1 MDQEDITQLRDLVD
15 SLVERGD
22 NVEGFAMR
30 GTYFEPETHPE
41 SHPLLQQ
48 MELLSYAN
56 DMKLERRILAYSDRN
71 LLQYDVTWSGSP
83 TELIA
88 VASAASEAWTVIN
101 SSLKLTP
108 QLDFT
113 FIGSPAPS
121 LEEE

>member
-1 MDQEDITQLRDLVD
+1 MDEEDITQLRELVD

-22 NVEGFAMR
+22 SLEGFAMR

-41 SHPLLQQ
+41 SHPLLQK
-48 MELLSYAN
+48 MEMLASVN
-56 DMKLERRILAYSDRN
+56 DMKLERRVLAYQDKN
-71 LLQYDVTWSGSP
+71 LLQYDVTWKGSP
-83 TELIA
+83 TGIME
-88 VASAASEAWTVIN
+88 VASSASEAWTVIN

>member
-1 MDQEDITQLRDLVD
+1 MDEEDISQLRDLVD

-22 NVEGFAMR
+22 SLEGFAMR
-30 GTYFEPETHPE
+30 GTYFVPETHPE

-48 MELLSYAN
+48 MELLAHAN
-56 DMKLERRILAYSDRN
+56 EMKLERRVLAYQDRN
-71 LLQYDVTWSGSP
+71 LLQYDITWRGDH
-83 TELIA
+83 TKLIG
-88 VASAASEAWTVIN
+88 VASAASDGWTVIN

>member
-1 MDQEDITQLRDLVD
+1 MDEKDITQLRDLVD

-101 SSLKLTP
+101 TSLKLTP

>member
-88 VASAASEAWTVIN
+88 VAAAASEAWTVIN
-101 SSLKLTP
+101 TSLKLTP

>member
-1 MDQEDITQLRDLVD
+1 
-15 SLVERGD
+15 
-22 NVEGFAMR
+22 MR

>member
-1 MDQEDITQLRDLVD
+1 MDEEDITQLRDLVD
-15 SLVERGD
+15 SLVKRGD
-22 NVEGFAMR
+22 SLEGFAMR

-48 MELLSYAN
+48 RELLAHAN
-56 DMKLERRILAYSDRN
+56 DMKLERRVLAYQDRN
-71 LLQYDVTWSGSP
+71 LLQYDITWKGDH
-83 TELIA
+83 TGLIG

>member
-1 MDQEDITQLRDLVD
+1 MDEKDITQLRDLVD

-113 FIGSPAPS
+113 FIGYTAQS

>member
-1 MDQEDITQLRDLVD
+1 MDEEDITQLRDLVD

-22 NVEGFAMR
+22 SLEGFAMR

-48 MELLSYAN
+48 MELLAHAN
-56 DMKLERRILAYSDRN
+56 DMKLERRVLAYQDRN
-71 LLQYDVTWSGSP
+71 LLQYDITWKGDH
-83 TELIA
+83 TGLIG

>member
-1 MDQEDITQLRDLVD
+1 MDEKDINQLRDLVD

-71 LLQYDVTWSGSP
+71 LLQYDVTWSGSQ

>member
-1 MDQEDITQLRDLVD
+1 MDEEDISQLRDLVD

-22 NVEGFAMR
+22 SLEGFAMR

-48 MELLSYAN
+48 MELLAHAN
-56 DMKLERRILAYSDRN
+56 EMKLERRVLAYQDRN
-71 LLQYDVTWSGSP
+71 LLQYDITWRGDH
-83 TELIA
+83 TKLIG
-88 VASAASEAWTVIN
+88 VASAASDGWTVIN

>member
-1 MDQEDITQLRDLVD
+1 MDEKDITQLRDLVD

-71 LLQYDVTWSGSP
+71 LLQYDVTWSGTP

>member
-1 MDQEDITQLRDLVD
+1 MDEEDISNLSDLVD

-22 NVEGFAMR
+22 DLKGFAMR

-48 MELLSYAN
+48 MELLAFAN
-56 DMKLERRILAYSDRN
+56 DMKLERRVLAYQDRN
-71 LLQYDVTWSGSP
+71 LLQYDITWTGDP
-83 TELIA
+83 GVLIEYA
-88 VASAASEAWTVIN
+88 TMASEGWTVIN